1 MNIYLIIPIIGFAFV
16 FGCMVGYV
24 WRDDHKK

>member
-1 MNIYLIIPIIGFAFV
+1 MSYLMIIPIVCFV
-16 FGCMVGYV
+16 FLFGCMVGYV

>member
-1 MNIYLIIPIIGFAFV
+1 MGDVLGFFVVVIPFV